1 MEGRMRQ
8 YPTFSHK
15 ETYRNILQP
24 KETISGH
31 PSWKALVILLK
42 KCQPQREPLE
52 HLKERQ
58 VTRAKEG
65 AGWRVFPTSQPRVL
79 LWKQLEDTEWF
90 LSGKWHHLTYFS
102 NRSTRLLSRDL
113 PGQQQESRH
122 PHRRSD
128 WHRSHQF
135 STLAQRSQQC
145 WWMQSW
151 VKLKIRPSGL
161 ALKVYLIWVLFA
173 KIWWLKILTSPWGP
187 SIPLIVR
194 FLKLHPVI
202 FKWGVIDKA
211 GEGNGTPLQYS
222 CLENPMDGGAW

>member
-65 AGWRVFPTSQPRVL
+65 AG
-79 LWKQLEDTEWF
+79 
-90 LSGKWHHLTYFS
+90 
-102 NRSTRLLSRDL
+102 
-113 PGQQQESRH
+113 
-122 PHRRSD
+122 
-128 WHRSHQF
+128 
-135 STLAQRSQQC
+135 
-145 WWMQSW
+145 
-151 VKLKIRPSGL
+151 
-161 ALKVYLIWVLFA
+161 
-173 KIWWLKILTSPWGP
+173 
-187 SIPLIVR
+187 
-194 FLKLHPVI
+194 
-202 FKWGVIDKA
+202 
-211 GEGNGTPLQYS
+211 
-222 CLENPMDGGAW
+222 